1 MSAAR
6 VAIVGVGHVGGAAA
20 FALTLASFAD
30 QLLLVDV
37 DPKKR
42 DAQVRDVSDAAYSSN
57 SRTLVRAGTC
67 REASQCDIIV
77 ITVGSKFALGQTT
90 IELTYRN
97 ISIVQSLIK
106 EMAPFQK
113 DAVLIV
119 VSNPVD
125 LLATLVQ
132 QASGLPASQVIGSGT
147 FLDSVRL
154 RGMVTEYTKVP
165 AKSIH
170 LFVLGVHG
178 EHQVVAWSRA
188 TIGSMPIDEAL
199 AKDNSVLDHQQL
211 EKDYKNQSKE
221 IIQAKGSMPF
231 GIGTIITC
239 LCSSIIFNKRNVL
252 PVSHFQ
258 PRFGC
263 YLSMPAAVGRRGI
276 AQSFP
281 ILLDKDEDNRL
292 SDSAKALK
300 SNLDRISKF

>member
-6 VAIVGVGHVGGAAA
+6 IAIVGVGQVGGAAA
-20 FALTLASFAD
+20 FALTLSSFAD

-37 DPKKR
+37 DPKLR

-67 REASQCDIIV
+67 REASQCDIII

-97 ISIVQSLIK
+97 VSIVRDLIQ
-106 EMAPFQK
+106 EMTPFQQ

-125 LLATLVQ
+125 LLTMLVQ
-132 QASGLPASQVIGSGT
+132 QTSGLPASQVIGSGT

-154 RGMVTEYTKVP
+154 RGMVADCAKVRP
-165 AKSIH
+165 ISFKTFDCISANLENQAAAKSIH

-188 TIGSMPIDEAL
+188 TIGSMPIDEVL
-199 AKDNSVLDHQQL
+199 AKDNSVLDREQL
-211 EKDYKNQSKE
+211 EKDCKHRSKE

-239 LCSSIIFNKRNVL
+239 LSIF
-252 PVSHFQ
+252 SQ
-258 PRFGC
+258 G
-263 YLSMPAAVGRRGI
+263 SAA
-276 AQSFP
+276 A
-281 ILLDKDEDNRL
+281 
-292 SDSAKALK
+292 
-300 SNLDRISKF
+300 

>member
-6 VAIVGVGHVGGAAA
+6 IAIIGVGQVGGAAA
-20 FALTLASFAD
+20 FALTLSSFAD

-37 DPKKR
+37 DPKLR

-67 REASQCDIIV
+67 REASQCDIII

-97 ISIVQSLIK
+97 VSIVRDLIQD
-106 EMAPFQK
+106 MTPFQQ

-125 LLATLVQ
+125 LLTMLVQ
-132 QASGLPASQVIGSGT
+132 QTSGLPASQVIGSGT

-154 RGMVTEYTKVP
+154 RGMVADRAKAA

-188 TIGSMPIDEAL
+188 TVGTMPIDEVL
-199 AKDNSVLDHQQL
+199 AKDNSVLDREQL
-211 EKDYKNQSKE
+211 EKDCKHRSKE

-231 GIGTIITC
+231 GIGTII
-239 LCSSIIFNKRNVL
+239 
-252 PVSHFQ
+252 
-258 PRFGC
+258 
-263 YLSMPAAVGRRGI
+263 
-276 AQSFP
+276 
-281 ILLDKDEDNRL
+281 
-292 SDSAKALK
+292 
-300 SNLDRISKF
+300 